1 MNRRL
6 FLLGSVLLATAC
18 STTAPV
24 VPPVVAP
31 INKLPPPKPRIG
43 IALGGGAVKGFT
55 HIGVLKALEAAGL
68 APDVVSG
75 TSAGSLVG
83 ALYASGMSGFALQE
97 ESFIMEEAQFR
108 DLTFGGGGLVK
119 GEKLQ
124 DFVNQL
130 LGNRPF
136 EKLPKP
142 FAAVAA
148 ELNTGNRTVFRL
160 GNVGQAVRAS
170 CSIPGVFQPAVIAG
184 KRYVDGGV
192 VSPVPVDAAR
202 EMGADIVIAVD
213 ISAKAQYGKSAE
225 GMASIMNQAVII
237 MGQKLGELELARAD
251 IVVRPKVSKIGSTDF
266 ESKHIAVLEGERA
279 MQAMMPELREKIA
292 KWQEARLK

>member
-6 FLLGSVLLATAC
+6 FLLGSALLATAC

-31 INKLPPPKPRIG
+31 ISKLPPPKPKIG

-124 DFVNQL
+124 DFVNQMV
-130 LGNRPF
+130 GNRPF

-202 EMGADIVIAVD
+202 ELGADIVIAVD